1 MLMRWSPALK
11 PAREVSKSY
20 DDVDRF
26 IHSFFGAPALRSNG
40 SSTFV
45 PAVDVQETAE
55 AYVFHADLPGV
66 SQKDVKVS
74 VMGDALTIRGERQQ
88 ESKEKEAN
96 YHRIER
102 VRGNFER
109 TFTLPVPVRADLVK
123 ASFKDGVLEI
133 AVPKAE
139 EAKPREIEIKVG

>member
-11 PAREVSKSY
+11 SAREVSKSY

-26 IHSFFGAPALRSNG
+26 IHSFFGTPALRGDATPSY
-40 SSTFV
+40 V
-45 PAVDVQETAE
+45 PAVDVEETPE

-74 VMGDALTIRGERQQ
+74 VMGETLTIRGERQQ
-88 ESKEKEAN
+88 ESKEKDGN
-96 YHRIER
+96 YRRIER
-102 VRGNFER
+102 VRGSFER
-109 TFTLPVPVRADLVK
+109 TFTLPVPVRADEVK
-123 ASFKDGVLEI
+123 ATFKDGVLEI

-139 EAKPREIEIKVG
+139 KAKPREIEIKVA